1 MGSCHS
7 LFSPFYHANF
17 AVTSVWTLILT
28 LSKGVN
34 EARVPASSNKKVN
47 HESGAKPVMNI
58 VTLLQE
64 MQLTAES
71 LSVFAF
77 LERNTQPIL
86 GIVRVDLLH
95 SRIHT

>member
-1 MGSCHS
+1 
-7 LFSPFYHANF
+7 
-17 AVTSVWTLILT
+17 
-28 LSKGVN
+28 
-34 EARVPASSNKKVN
+34 
-47 HESGAKPVMNI
+47 MNI

-95 SRIHT
+95 SRINT